1 MKNKL
6 KKTILCFVD
15 HYLPGYKAG
24 GPIQSIANLVENLG
38 DEFEFYI
45 ICNDRDQLDRQPYAN
60 VKIDEWNVV
69 SKARVFYASS
79 KNLSIKGITKLLNET
94 KYDLLYFNS
103 FFSFK
108 FTVLPLVIYKF
119 FLPFVKPCII
129 APRGEFSLGALK
141 LKHIKKNLF
150 IYK

>member
-15 HYLPGYKAG
+15 YYLPGYKAG

-60 VKIDEWNVV
+60 VPIINVLPNDRK
-69 SKARVFYASS
+69 SK
-79 KNLSIKGITKLLNET
+79 ITK
-94 KYDLLYFNS
+94 
-103 FFSFK
+103 
-108 FTVLPLVIYKF
+108 
-119 FLPFVKPCII
+119 CI
-129 APRGEFSLGALK
+129 
-141 LKHIKKNLF
+141 
-150 IYK
+150 

>member
-1 MKNKL
+1 MKNK
-6 KKTILCFVD
+6 ILCFVD
-15 HYLPGYKAG
+15 YYLPGYKAG
-24 GPIQSIANLVENLG
+24 GPIQSIVNLVENLG

-45 ICNDRDQLDRQPYAN
+45 ICNDRDHLDRQPYAN

-69 SKARVFYASS
+69 SKARVFYASR
-79 KNLSIKGITKLLNET
+79 KNLNIKGITKLLNKT

-108 FTVLPLVIYKF
+108 FTILPLVIYKF
-119 FLPFVKPCII
+119 FFLSKKPCII

>member
-1 MKNKL
+1 MK
-6 KKTILCFVD
+6 KKILCFVG

-79 KNLSIKGITKLLNET
+79 KNLNFKGIRKLLNET

-108 FTVLPLVIYKF
+108 FTILPLVIYKF
-119 FLPFVKPCII
+119 FLLSKKPCVI

-141 LKHIKKNLF
+141 LKHIKKKS
-150 IYK
+150 IYI